1 MADGYERLPEWFW
14 HPTHGLYG
22 HEEPA
27 RPGDRTLYVRVDDA
41 AGSPPP
47 TPAPTREQV
56 AAMVDSFVPASPSVM
71 PYFEGIRGRLI
82 DAVMALLS
90 AEPAPPLWTGVTM
103 EPGDDTYSTL
113 TLYAL
118 PVPPGT
124 AVEVRERTT
133 TSTPTTLDDHEP

>member
-47 TPAPTREQV
+47 TPAPTREQADALRERILEAITPYWDDPDEIHDPLGN
-56 AAMVDSFVPASPSVM
+56 AASAAT
-71 PYFEGIRGRLI
+71 
-82 DAVMALLS
+82 DAVYAALLS
-90 AEPAPPLWTGVTM
+90 TQPAPPLWTGPV
-103 EPGDDTYSTL
+103 EDL
-113 TLYAL
+113 AL
-118 PVPPGT
+118 SSEDPAVIAIADRLPPGT
-124 AVEVRERTT
+124 AVEVREKR
-133 TSTPTTLDDHEP
+133 P